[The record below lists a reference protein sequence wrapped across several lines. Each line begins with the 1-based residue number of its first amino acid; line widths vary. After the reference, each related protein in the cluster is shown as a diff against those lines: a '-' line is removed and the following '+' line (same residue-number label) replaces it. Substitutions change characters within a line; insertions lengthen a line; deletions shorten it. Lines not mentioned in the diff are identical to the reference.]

1 MEIIEMKKK
10 ELKNSKRLENGEEQ
24 IGRHIGT
31 TRAKKPLLKKEFD
44 RLIHAVKYNKT
55 CRSTTKPKLMRA
67 FTLLYLT
74 GCRISEI
81 INFATTDLLETIKYN
96 EYSLTNATK
105 TKSSRLISFDTN
117 RIQIEMLKEILPSS
131 EIYLFHTNNAHE
143 PMCVSS
149 LTTMMNTF
157 IHSVLGTLYS
167 THSFRAGYITAAH
180 QLGLSLE
187 HIRQDIGHAS
197 IATTA
202 RYATVTHTEIAEAK
216 NKRIW

>member
-1 MEIIEMKKK
+1 MARPK
-10 ELKNSKRLENGEEQ
+10 
-24 IGRHIGT
+24 GT

-44 RLIHAVKYNKT
+44 RLIHAVKYNKS
-55 CRSTTKPKLMRA
+55 CKSTTKPKLMRA

-81 INFATTDLLETIKYN
+81 INFTTTDLLETIKHN

-117 RIQIEMLKEILPSS
+117 RVQIEMLREILPST
-131 EIYLFHTNNAHE
+131 EIYLFHANNAHE
-143 PMCVSS
+143 PMCVAS
-149 LTTMMNTF
+149 LTRTMNKF

-180 QLGLSLE
+180 KQGLSLE

-202 RYATVTHTEIAEAK
+202 RYATVTNEEIASAK
-216 NKRIW
+216 NLRVW